1 MKNLVLSLFLI
12 FSFAVQGFGDE
23 SIDEII
29 NDACRDI
36 VKPEIYT
43 NVDEVYYDCVEGFK
57 KIFEIAKIE
66 KGKGEALSK
75 PLYECLK
82 NNNCADCYVSTYF
95 VNSFEDSSDLTDIK
109 LALWSKK
116 EICPL
121 FSFFAELPVSS
132 MELF

>member
-1 MKNLVLSLFLI
+1 MKNLVLSLFLV

-23 SIDEII
+23 SIDEFV
-29 NDACRDI
+29 DDTCRDI

-43 NVDEVYYDCVEGFK
+43 NVDEVYYDCVEAYK
-57 KIFEIAKIE
+57 KIFEITKIE

-75 PLYECLK
+75 PLYECLE
-82 NNNCADCYVSTYF
+82 NNNCADCYVNTYF
-95 VNSFEDSSDLTDIK
+95 VNSFQDSSDLTDIK

-121 FSFFAELPVSS
+121 FSHFALLSVLS
-132 MELF
+132 MEF